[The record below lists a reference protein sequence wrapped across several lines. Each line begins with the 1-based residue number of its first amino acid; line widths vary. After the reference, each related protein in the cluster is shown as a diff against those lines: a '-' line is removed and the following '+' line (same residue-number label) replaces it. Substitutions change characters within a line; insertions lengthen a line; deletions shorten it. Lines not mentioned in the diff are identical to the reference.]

1 MTMTWRLVLKDLT
14 PDEFTDRY
22 RLTIEQF
29 YSLLQRILA
38 KRPKY
43 RGRAGAL
50 DCRLKLASC
59 LRYLAGGKARDV
71 ADLHGQRES
80 IFYKHLDET
89 IDAILATE
97 WSTMR
102 LPVYPWQRQQCHVHP
117 PITLSHTHQ
126 SPSSMSFWIRS
137 RIWSFK
143 RSLQSSLPLIFDSAS
158 IKSFS
163 CCALFIARS
172 LGSTCTVPA
181 AGGADDAAHAFA

>member
-1 MTMTWRLVLKDLT
+1 MVLASDRYRRARRARRRRRKRAIAATRAVAAALVLMQQRIRRPCRQPMTMTWTLMLKDLT

-102 LPVYPWQRQQCHVHP
+102 LPVYPWQRQQC
-117 PITLSHTHQ
+117 
-126 SPSSMSFWIRS
+126 PSSYHSRS
-137 RIWSFK
+137 HSPVAFLHELLD
-143 RSLQSSLPLIFDSAS
+143 SLSNLEL
-158 IKSFS
+158 
-163 CCALFIARS
+163 
-172 LGSTCTVPA
+172 
-181 AGGADDAAHAFA
+181 

>member
-1 MTMTWRLVLKDLT
+1 MTMTWTLMLKDLT

-102 LPVYPWQRQQCHVHP
+102 LPVYPWQRQQLEDLKARCATGNYAPYVRGVFGFIDGIVIP
-117 PITLSHTHQ
+117 TTRENALM
-126 SPSSMSFWIRS
+126 PSSYRSSYSCMS
-137 RIWSFK
+137 K
-143 RSLQSSLPLIFDSAS
+143 RYFLP
-158 IKSFS
+158 
-163 CCALFIARS
+163 
-172 LGSTCTVPA
+172 
-181 AGGADDAAHAFA
+181 